1 MQTERIVIVGGG
13 AGGLELATK
22 LGRKLGKKNK
32 ARVTLI
38 DANPTHLWKPLL
50 HEVASGALDSGID
63 ELDYLAHGKREGYR
77 FRIGRM
83 CALDRD
89 AKSITLEAMVDKEG
103 EEILPTRTVAYD
115 TLIMALGSVTNDFG
129 TKGAGE
135 NCIFLDQ
142 PKQAERFH
150 QSLLNAFLRLS
161 NAPEKGKLRVAIV
174 GAGATGV
181 ELSAELYN
189 TAEVLAG
196 YGVGNESADLLQVTL
211 IEAGNSILPALP
223 PRISDAATRELRNL
237 GVKVMTATRI
247 TEVTED
253 GFVTADG
260 TVIPALLKVWAAGVK
275 APDFVAT
282 LGLETSRGN
291 QLIVD
296 GQMQTSDEHIYAI
309 GDCCC
314 LLQPNGKPV
323 PPRAQAAHQ
332 MASHL
337 FKVLMAR
344 NTGKK
349 VPDFNYRDHGSLVS
363 LSQYSTV
370 GSLMGNLTGKSL
382 MIEGRIARFV
392 YISLYRMHQIALHGY
407 LRTVLMSLT
416 GKINRVI
423 RPRLKLH

>member
-1 MQTERIVIVGGG
+1 
-13 AGGLELATK
+13 
-22 LGRKLGKKNK
+22 
-32 ARVTLI
+32 
-38 DANPTHLWKPLL
+38 
-50 HEVASGALDSGID
+50 
-63 ELDYLAHGKREGYR
+63 
-77 FRIGRM
+77 
-83 CALDRD
+83 
-89 AKSITLEAMVDKEG
+89 
-103 EEILPTRTVAYD
+103 
-115 TLIMALGSVTNDFG
+115 
-129 TKGAGE
+129 
-135 NCIFLDQ
+135 
-142 PKQAERFH
+142 
-150 QSLLNAFLRLS
+150 
-161 NAPEKGKLRVAIV
+161 
-174 GAGATGV
+174 
-181 ELSAELYN
+181 
-189 TAEVLAG
+189 
-196 YGVGNESADLLQVTL
+196 
-211 IEAGNSILPALP
+211 
-223 PRISDAATRELRNL
+223 
-237 GVKVMTATRI
+237 MTATRI

-349 VPDFNYRDHGSLVS
+349 VPDFNCRDHGSLVS